1 MTAYFVLAGALVLAV
16 TTIVL
21 GAAVALVVRQ
31 LRRDLATLTELNYD
45 LQGRLMEIAVNSCAN
60 VSTAAF
66 QELSTVAVNAIL
78 EAPVSVNQA
87 RWN

>member
-1 MTAYFVLAGALVLAV
+1 MTRRPHPFGHRAV
-16 TTIVL
+16 
-21 GAAVALVVRQ
+21 
-31 LRRDLATLTELNYD
+31 RRDLAAIAGQLDRLSELNYD
-45 LQGRLMEIAVNSCAN
+45 LQGRLMEIEVNSCAN

-78 EAPVSVNQA
+78 EAPVSVNRA